1 MENLTER
8 RLYINTSL
16 QKISG
21 DDTEFQVQLN
31 GTFLDVMKL
40 QLNSITIDNY
50 FLNMTDLSVQLE
62 NGDIITILVDQYLNR
77 QNFIQYLNTF
87 T

>member
-1 MENLTER
+1 MENLTEK

-50 FLNMTDLSVQLE
+50 FLNMTDLSIQLE
-62 NGDIITILVDQYLNR
+62 NGDIIPVLVDQYLNR
-77 QNFIQYLNTF
+77 QNFI
-87 T
+87 